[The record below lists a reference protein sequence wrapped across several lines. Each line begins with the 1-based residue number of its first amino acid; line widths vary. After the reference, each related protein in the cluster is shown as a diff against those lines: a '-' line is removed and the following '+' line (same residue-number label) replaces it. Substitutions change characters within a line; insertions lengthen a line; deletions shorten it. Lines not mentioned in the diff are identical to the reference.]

1 MKRGTK
7 TEQVTE
13 VKLKPKSNLSNAMIE
28 AEPEQ
33 HQGCNES
40 CLEDNVKHS
49 WNPAVDQKDKRK
61 NRIYNGKTK
70 IYFKHKCFY
79 VHDSWLYQRWH
90 QLQSKINN

>member
-1 MKRGTK
+1 MQLLNQNETE
-7 TEQVTE
+7 TEQVTK

-40 CLEDNVKHS
+40 CLKDHIKHS

-61 NRIYNGKTK
+61 NWIYNGKNR
-70 IYFKHKCFY
+70 IYFKHKISI
-79 VHDSWLYQRWH
+79 HH
-90 QLQSKINN
+90 P